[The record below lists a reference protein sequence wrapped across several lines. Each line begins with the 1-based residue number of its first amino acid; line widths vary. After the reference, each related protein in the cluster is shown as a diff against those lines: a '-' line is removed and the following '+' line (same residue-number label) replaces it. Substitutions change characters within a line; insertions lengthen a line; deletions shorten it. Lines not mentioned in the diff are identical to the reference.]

1 MSRDPRRSFLL
12 LIPLRKERVSSC
24 CAKAKRFFFFRFRF
38 LFQNFSTFFIHSHV
52 SARLLHIRTPAT
64 HAHCK
69 VRASQRELGKGK
81 KRAKSKKKLLPRL
94 KPHRRAREEFTRT
107 VKAMAAI
114 DASFR
119 ASVKNEKKQSA
130 FRLIPAR
137 QDRVIKAC
145 SGEEKKFKVWD
156 ALHIPAPR

>member
-24 CAKAKRFFFFRFRF
+24 CAKANFLFSFF
-38 LFQNFSTFFIHSHV
+38 FQNFSTFFIHAHA
-52 SARLLHIRTPAT
+52 SARLLSIHAPAT

-81 KRAKSKKKLLPRL
+81 KRAKSKKKRLARL
-94 KPHRRAREEFTRT
+94 KPHRRAREDFTRT
-107 VKAMAAI
+107 VKATAAI

-137 QDRVIKAC
+137 EDRVIKAC
-145 SGEEKKFKVWD
+145 SGEERKFKVWD